1 MKYSMLI
8 FLFIFF
14 SCGNKKDILLP
25 KSNVTLVKDIQ
36 DHSPIYI
43 FFKINGKD
51 TVADVNRKNSIITT
65 NWILN
70 IDKRLP
76 LRLVI
81 PEVIK
86 LQQKKREEKAHK
98 NEAALN
104 YYSYA
109 DSIGKNMA
117 FIPFT
122 EVYYKMGKPK
132 SGTVVFFNK
141 NNEISTEKFNNMMYV
156 CKLFEKELMVM
167 NKDQGK
173 NFNRIITENEY
184 LRKVISNSQ
193 IIQNGLNS
201 NFNHSKINNI
211 SISNNVNKQDDISK
225 LLNKQ

>member
-81 PEVIK
+81 PEVMK

-141 NNEISTEKFNNMMYV
+141 NNEIWVNDLAVKRAYFNAFLKNVKINSDTIRFAFDTNMSYGMY
-156 CKLFEKELMVM
+156 
-167 NKDQGK
+167 
-173 NFNRIITENEY
+173 
-184 LRKVISNSQ
+184 
-193 IIQNGLNS
+193 IQN
-201 NFNHSKINNI
+201 KILMESLKKQSD
-211 SISNNVNKQDDISK
+211 SIEEFIY
-225 LLNKQ
+225 

>member
-14 SCGNKKDILLP
+14 SCGNKEDILLP

-81 PEVIK
+81 PEVMK

-141 NNEISTEKFNNMMYV
+141 NNEIWVNDLAIKRAYFNAFFKNVKINSDTIRFAFDTNMSYGMYIQN
-156 CKLFEKELMVM
+156 KILMESLEKES
-167 NKDQGK
+167 D
-173 NFNRIITENEY
+173 
-184 LRKVISNSQ
+184 
-193 IIQNGLNS
+193 
-201 NFNHSKINNI
+201 
-211 SISNNVNKQDDISK
+211 SIEEFIY
-225 LLNKQ
+225 

>member
-1 MKYSMLI
+1 MLI

-81 PEVIK
+81 PEVMK

-122 EVYYKMGKPK
+122 EVYYKIGKPK
-132 SGTVVFFNK
+132 SGTIVFFNK
-141 NNEISTEKFNNMMYV
+141 NNEIWVNDLAVKRAYFNAFFKNVKINSDTIRFAFDANMSYGMY
-156 CKLFEKELMVM
+156 
-167 NKDQGK
+167 
-173 NFNRIITENEY
+173 
-184 LRKVISNSQ
+184 
-193 IIQNGLNS
+193 IQN
-201 NFNHSKINNI
+201 KILMESLEKQSD
-211 SISNNVNKQDDISK
+211 SIEEFIY
-225 LLNKQ
+225 